1 MMTNMKKVIAAMT
14 VLALTSV
21 PAVANNDA
29 CSPRTK
35 VAVAVDLG
43 GAHVRYSNGGYDRGY
58 DRSYDRGYHRRS
70 HRPMMETVTFHV
82 SRHTARHKNVEAAA
96 MSVRGVRDARWN
108 PRSETMTVRYDA
120 RRTSSRIIKDVVRR

>member
-43 GAHVRYSNGGYDRGY
+43 GAHIRYSNGGHDRDYRNDRGY
-58 DRSYDRGYHRRS
+58 DRRS
-70 HRPMMETVTFHV
+70 NRPMMETATFHV

-96 MSVRGVRDARWN
+96 MSVHGVKDARWN
-108 PRSETMTVRYDA
+108 PRTETMTVRYDA